1 MKRIEAS
8 EDGYSQAN
16 RYYLLMWVAVVAVW
30 VTAVYEYRAVVVRRD
45 AANAV
50 FEKYSDLSIAAR
62 DAHTG
67 LTLAVISGA
76 TPGDVKATLARLRS
90 EVLPARNLMERLA
103 VAVRQHTDLDEDQKA
118 AAREAVT
125 FRQRLLVYNQSDL
138 GFADFGLVPQGAPK
152 LPRAELPPE
161 TLLLASGL
169 GSLRID
175 DAARYLWLS
184 TIRMS
189 EILENEAALVRAA
202 SSGDLVAELD
212 RFPVLETRLRENAEK
227 LYTTWLTLAPSE
239 KDKKRGA
246 GEANDTTDKAATDLR
261 NLQQDALTL
270 GAPSELIHKALEEK
284 VALAA
289 RARGE
294 GKEVTLPVLAVPLR
308 LSDAI
313 VGLPYLLALLIAA
326 VSIYLARGLRY
337 APPAVVE
344 ADNDADDR
352 LVGSLP
358 VFFALHGAG
367 IPGGAPVALFLL
379 ALPVVLTAVGFWLF
393 AGALAELDWAAGLFW
408 SGVALDALLVIPAG
422 MSIWRTVRLMDG
434 GVAVRAV

>member
-1 MKRIEAS
+1 
-8 EDGYSQAN
+8 
-16 RYYLLMWVAVVAVW
+16 
-30 VTAVYEYRAVVVRRD
+30 
-45 AANAV
+45 
-50 FEKYSDLSIAAR
+50 
-62 DAHTG
+62 
-67 LTLAVISGA
+67 
-76 TPGDVKATLARLRS
+76 
-90 EVLPARNLMERLA
+90 
-103 VAVRQHTDLDEDQKA
+103 
-118 AAREAVT
+118 
-125 FRQRLLVYNQSDL
+125 
-138 GFADFGLVPQGAPK
+138 
-152 LPRAELPPE
+152 
-161 TLLLASGL
+161 LLASEF

-189 EILENEAALVRAA
+189 ELLENETALVRAA

-212 RFPVLETRLRENAEK
+212 RFPVLDARLRENAER

-239 KDKKRGA
+239 KDRKRDA
-246 GEANDTTDKAATDLR
+246 GEANDTTDIAATDLR
-261 NLQQDALTL
+261 HLQQDSLTL

-294 GKEVTLPVLAVPLR
+294 GKEVTLPVLDVPLR

-367 IPGGAPVALFLL
+367 IPGGTPVALFLL

-408 SGVALDALLVIPAG
+408 GGIVLDALLVIPAG